1 MSALKR
7 FVHFFTS
14 HFPAGLRELLICW
27 YNRHAVHFFYDTTGL
42 KDLLPEILFHKYT
55 SKQAYRQRVRQLHK
69 IRQKEV
75 INVIFQI
82 WNLSKWKCDSVYK
95 AMEKHPRFRPV
106 IWILDE
112 HGASADEKL
121 VMRNKIITACQ
132 EHGYTYTQA
141 ADWSEL
147 DSEVSPDIIFIQDFY
162 VQSTN
167 MNDATKNRLFCSVR
181 YCFANTNMK
190 RSVNFFML
198 HISLFLFLENESV
211 ARESRPHVIHH
222 GHNFSVTGHPIVDA
236 LMERPSTETS
246 VWKKQSHSKKKII
259 WAPHWTI
266 NDDGP
271 AFNSATF
278 LQYAEPM
285 RTLAQ
290 KNADKLQIAFK
301 PHPTLYRV
309 LCEHP
314 EWGKEKADSY
324 YAWWE
329 KQPNTQLET
338 GEYKAL
344 FQQSDA
350 MIHDS
355 GSFIL
360 EYLLMDKPC
369 MYLSRAIA
377 FPHFNEMNKEALK
390 CYRIGKNLHDI
401 EDFIQHQVINYAD
414 TLQEQRHAFVNNYL
428 RPPHG
433 KTAAENIIETIL
445 NSCI

>member
-1 MSALKR
+1 
-7 FVHFFTS
+7 
-14 HFPAGLRELLICW
+14 
-27 YNRHAVHFFYDTTGL
+27 
-42 KDLLPEILFHKYT
+42 
-55 SKQAYRQRVRQLHK
+55 
-69 IRQKEV
+69 
-75 INVIFQI
+75 
-82 WNLSKWKCDSVYK
+82 
-95 AMEKHPRFRPV
+95 MEKHPRFRPV

-211 ARESRPHVIHH
+211 AREARPHVIHH

-236 LMERPSTETS
+236 LMERTPTETS
-246 VWKKQSHSKKKII
+246 VWKTQSYSKKKII

-285 RTLAQ
+285 CTLAQ
-290 KNADKLQIAFK
+290 KYADKLQIAFK

-309 LCEHP
+309 LCKHP
-314 EWGKEKADSY
+314 EWGKEKTDAY

-369 MYLSRAIA
+369 MYLSRAIE
-377 FPHFNEMNKEALK
+377 FPNFNEMNKEALK
-390 CYRIGKNLHDI
+390 CYHIGKGEKDI
-401 EDFIQHQVINYAD
+401 ETFIQQQILESKDIYLHQRQN
-414 TLQEQRHAFVNNYL
+414 FVKEYL
-428 RPPHG
+428 LPPNG
-433 KTAAENIIETIL
+433 KSAAENIIDAIL
-445 NSCI
+445 EG